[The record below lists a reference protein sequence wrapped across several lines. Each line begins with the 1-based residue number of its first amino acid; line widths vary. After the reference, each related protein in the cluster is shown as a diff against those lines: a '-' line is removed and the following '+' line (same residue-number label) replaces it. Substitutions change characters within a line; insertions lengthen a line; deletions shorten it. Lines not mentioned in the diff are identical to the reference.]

1 VAASMVGINVTRAK
15 VFGFTAA
22 AGVAGLAG
30 GLFVHYSSYIDHDMV
45 ALPLAIASVTYPI
58 FGGLGSFVGPLLGA
72 VVLVGLTE
80 SLRAL
85 HDAREIIYGALII
98 LTMLFRPRGLVDEAL
113 VLRVKG
119 WRRPRA
125 VRRPAP
131 AP

>member
-1 VAASMVGINVTRAK
+1 
-15 VFGFTAA
+15 
-22 AGVAGLAG
+22 
-30 GLFVHYSSYIDHDMV
+30 
-45 ALPLAIASVTYPI
+45 
-58 FGGLGSFVGPLLGA
+58 
-72 VVLVGLTE
+72 VLVGLTE

>member
-1 VAASMVGINVTRAK
+1 MIGINVTRVK
-15 VFGFTAA
+15 GFGFTVA

-30 GLFVHYSSYIDHDMV
+30 GLFIHYSSYIDHDMV

-72 VVLVGLTE
+72 VALVGLTE
-80 SLRAL
+80 SLRTL
-85 HDAREIIYGALII
+85 HGAREFIYGALII
-98 LTMLFRPRGLVDEAL
+98 LTMLFRPRGIVDEAL

-119 WRRPRA
+119 WLPLRA
-125 VRRPAP
+125 ARRPAP